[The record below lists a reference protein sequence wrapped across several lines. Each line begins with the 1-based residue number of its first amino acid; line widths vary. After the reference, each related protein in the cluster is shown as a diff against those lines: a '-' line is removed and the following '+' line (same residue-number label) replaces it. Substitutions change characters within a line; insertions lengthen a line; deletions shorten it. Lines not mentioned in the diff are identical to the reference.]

1 MYNGALRRGRGR
13 RDRRVALVPHFSQ
26 ISGMDGVSYIVTVYN
41 KAPFLPLVL
50 GAIFDQRG
58 AFEREV
64 VIVDDGSTDDSFEI
78 CRRLAEGRDDVTLIR
93 QANAGPAHATNV
105 GVAASRMKWLKI
117 VDADDVLAPRC
128 TELLLRAVSETG
140 AGAAFGGTGEYKLG
154 KPVPFPPDDPVSA
167 APPAAARGAA
177 ANVFRRFLKNVPCN
191 LSPTLIAASSYREV
205 GGCDERIFTQDYSLL
220 LRLSWACRFAE
231 VDAPVCF
238 SPVEAPGRVS
248 ANQMR
253 MLQDTNLALLYFLSE
268 TDGVAS
274 SDRRFAM
281 DRALG
286 RAWKWQR
293 RRRGKS
299 HLSRFFWLYLL
310 AWAVPPRLQRPLLAS
325 TLAAFE
331 PPIR

>member
-1 MYNGALRRGRGR
+1 
-13 RDRRVALVPHFSQ
+13 
-26 ISGMDGVSYIVTVYN
+26 MDGVSYIVTVYN

-78 CRRLAEGRDDVTLIR
+78 CRRLAEGRNDVTLIR
-93 QANAGPAHATNV
+93 QANAGPARATNV
-105 GVAASRMKWLKI
+105 GVAASRMPWLKI

-128 TELLLRAVSETG
+128 TELLLRAVRETG
-140 AGAAFGGTGEYKLG
+140 AGAAFGRTGDYELG
-154 KPVPFPPDDPVSA
+154 KPVPFPPDDPADA
-167 APPAAARGAA
+167 APPPAIGA

-191 LSPTLIAASSYREV
+191 LSPTLIAVSSYREV

-231 VDAPVCF
+231 VDALVCF

-253 MLQDTNLALLYFLSE
+253 MLQDTNLALFYFLSE
-268 TDGVAS
+268 TEGIAS

-293 RRRGKS
+293 RRLGKS

-310 AWAVPPRLQRPLLAS
+310 ARAVPPRWQRPLLAS
-325 TLAAFE
+325 TLAAFK
-331 PPIR
+331 PPTR